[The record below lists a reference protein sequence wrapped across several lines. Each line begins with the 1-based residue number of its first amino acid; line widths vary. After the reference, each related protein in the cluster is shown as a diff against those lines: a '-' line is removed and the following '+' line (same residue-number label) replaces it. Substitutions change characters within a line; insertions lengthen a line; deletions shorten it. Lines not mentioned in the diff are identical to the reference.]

1 MLRFIVCMCM
11 WSVVLSSEWYWP
23 ESQRILEN
31 TKSMETISK
40 TYVINLKSRPEKL
53 QNFRRQYPYDMKHVT
68 IFEGIDGKTLDITQ
82 PNVSRHIRAMVGFE
96 KHWNPGVL
104 GCSLSHMAV
113 WNLIASDKA
122 LSNDDRVMV
131 FEDDPYFS
139 KDFRRVWTSAAKELP
154 KDADHVF
161 VGGRFRPEYVPP
173 KQSRHMECTM
183 RDFKKVGQYVYTTP
197 KGVFC
202 FRTAVAYMLTKR
214 GARRFLGAVEQHN
227 GIRRGVDHF
236 MMDHIKLQP
245 KEEPTWSYNILPM
258 PIYQKKDEI
267 TDIRQASNTWSVDKS
282 GLDVLETL
290 LREKKKP
297 ILWMGTDNIDNIP
310 AYMFES
316 WHNFTKG
323 YQVRIYEEEQAD
335 TYVKLHC
342 QGVWKLYSALKKY
355 RTQPFRFDIWRTCAL
370 YTEGGFYMDIKT
382 MLRQPLKSFV
392 RPMVTTMTRGQRGG
406 LAIGF
411 MGGPAK
417 QAIFAKFALEAKDHG
432 PDLPHYHF
440 YTVLMSDIA
449 KRFSDIVYLNEDC
462 SNYAGCVPD
471 RHGLCC
477 RIFDDN
483 QQLMA
488 LTRDPTYPWRSS
500 NGGLKHVV
508 NLGNFY
514 TLREKK
520 KPILW
525 MTTDNIDNIPAYMFE
540 SWHNFTNGYQ
550 VRIYDDEQVDTYVKL
565 HCQGVWKLY
574 SGLKKYRTQP
584 FRFDIWRTCA
594 LYTEGGFYMDIKTM
608 LRQPLKSFVRPMVTT
623 MTRGQRGGLAIGFMG
638 GPAKQAIFA
647 KFALEAKDHG
657 PDLPHYHFY
666 TVLMSDIAKRFSDIV
681 YLNEDCSNYAG
692 CVPDRHG
699 LCCRIFDDNQ
709 QLMALTRDPTYPWR
723 SSNGGLKHVV
733 NLGNFYTLRETH
745 PSALVEVGALAPEQ
759 IVNGR
764 RTWVTMTTLPERL
777 SNPWF
782 AKTLNRTITMC
793 SRLGATLLLQ
803 VPPHTRH
810 SSRPYMVPQ
819 YILNLQ
825 SAAFQVSRVN
835 VDEGPI
841 TKILPALRDPRI
853 KDDDTIV
860 VCDDDIVYRENVF
873 KWLSDSVKKHPNA
886 VSCTC
891 SRRIAGFKGFAFQ
904 KRVFKELANI
914 RQPPSC
920 FRIDDDVIREFA
932 RHRNIGRVAVPYN
945 NDTWWTCSMYRGQ
958 TDTHPRW
965 PELAHDDRTPMQDKC
980 IREFQQELA
989 NQYTNG

>member
-316 WHNFTKG
+316 WHNFTNG

-488 LTRDPTYPWRSS
+488 L
-500 NGGLKHVV
+500 
-508 NLGNFY
+508 
-514 TLREKK
+514 
-520 KPILW
+520 
-525 MTTDNIDNIPAYMFE
+525 M
-540 SWHNFTNGYQ
+540 
-550 VRIYDDEQVDTYVKL
+550 
-565 HCQGVWKLY
+565 
-574 SGLKKYRTQP
+574 
-584 FRFDIWRTCA
+584 
-594 LYTEGGFYMDIKTM
+594 
-608 LRQPLKSFVRPMVTT
+608 
-623 MTRGQRGGLAIGFMG
+623 
-638 GPAKQAIFA
+638 
-647 KFALEAKDHG
+647 
-657 PDLPHYHFY
+657 
-666 TVLMSDIAKRFSDIV
+666 
-681 YLNEDCSNYAG
+681 
-692 CVPDRHG
+692 
-699 LCCRIFDDNQ
+699 
-709 QLMALTRDPTYPWR
+709 RDPTYPWR

>member
-488 LTRDPTYPWRSS
+488 L
-500 NGGLKHVV
+500 
-508 NLGNFY
+508 
-514 TLREKK
+514 
-520 KPILW
+520 
-525 MTTDNIDNIPAYMFE
+525 M
-540 SWHNFTNGYQ
+540 
-550 VRIYDDEQVDTYVKL
+550 
-565 HCQGVWKLY
+565 
-574 SGLKKYRTQP
+574 
-584 FRFDIWRTCA
+584 
-594 LYTEGGFYMDIKTM
+594 
-608 LRQPLKSFVRPMVTT
+608 
-623 MTRGQRGGLAIGFMG
+623 
-638 GPAKQAIFA
+638 
-647 KFALEAKDHG
+647 
-657 PDLPHYHFY
+657 
-666 TVLMSDIAKRFSDIV
+666 
-681 YLNEDCSNYAG
+681 
-692 CVPDRHG
+692 
-699 LCCRIFDDNQ
+699 
-709 QLMALTRDPTYPWR
+709 RDPTYPWR

>member
-1 MLRFIVCMCM
+1 
-11 WSVVLSSEWYWP
+11 
-23 ESQRILEN
+23 
-31 TKSMETISK
+31 
-40 TYVINLKSRPEKL
+40 
-53 QNFRRQYPYDMKHVT
+53 
-68 IFEGIDGKTLDITQ
+68 
-82 PNVSRHIRAMVGFE
+82 
-96 KHWNPGVL
+96 
-104 GCSLSHMAV
+104 
-113 WNLIASDKA
+113 
-122 LSNDDRVMV
+122 
-131 FEDDPYFS
+131 
-139 KDFRRVWTSAAKELP
+139 
-154 KDADHVF
+154 
-161 VGGRFRPEYVPP
+161 
-173 KQSRHMECTM
+173 
-183 RDFKKVGQYVYTTP
+183 
-197 KGVFC
+197 
-202 FRTAVAYMLTKR
+202 
-214 GARRFLGAVEQHN
+214 
-227 GIRRGVDHF
+227 
-236 MMDHIKLQP
+236 
-245 KEEPTWSYNILPM
+245 
-258 PIYQKKDEI
+258 
-267 TDIRQASNTWSVDKS
+267 
-282 GLDVLETL
+282 
-290 LREKKKP
+290 
-297 ILWMGTDNIDNIP
+297 
-310 AYMFES
+310 
-316 WHNFTKG
+316 
-323 YQVRIYEEEQAD
+323 
-335 TYVKLHC
+335 
-342 QGVWKLYSALKKY
+342 
-355 RTQPFRFDIWRTCAL
+355 
-370 YTEGGFYMDIKT
+370 
-382 MLRQPLKSFV
+382 
-392 RPMVTTMTRGQRGG
+392 MVTTMTRGQRGG

-488 LTRDPTYPWRSS
+488 L
-500 NGGLKHVV
+500 
-508 NLGNFY
+508 
-514 TLREKK
+514 
-520 KPILW
+520 
-525 MTTDNIDNIPAYMFE
+525 M
-540 SWHNFTNGYQ
+540 
-550 VRIYDDEQVDTYVKL
+550 
-565 HCQGVWKLY
+565 
-574 SGLKKYRTQP
+574 
-584 FRFDIWRTCA
+584 
-594 LYTEGGFYMDIKTM
+594 
-608 LRQPLKSFVRPMVTT
+608 
-623 MTRGQRGGLAIGFMG
+623 
-638 GPAKQAIFA
+638 
-647 KFALEAKDHG
+647 
-657 PDLPHYHFY
+657 
-666 TVLMSDIAKRFSDIV
+666 
-681 YLNEDCSNYAG
+681 
-692 CVPDRHG
+692 
-699 LCCRIFDDNQ
+699 
-709 QLMALTRDPTYPWR
+709 RDPTYPWR